1 MIAVIGAGLTGL
13 STAWH
18 LSPGRDCPVF
28 EQQDQIGGLCRSP
41 VVDGFTFDY
50 TGHLLHLR
58 DSYTRDMVGRLLH
71 GNLREIERNATI
83 YCMQHYLPFPFQANL
98 HGLPFDARLE
108 CLEGFIAAAGRKR
121 TGRKPESFQSWVTG
135 TFGRG
140 IARHFFI
147 PYNEKLFCKSLRS
160 ITCDWVSWSV
170 PKPSLRE
177 VLKGALGSANTG
189 MGYNASFWYPE
200 RGGIQKLPEA
210 LSRKVKAIELGR
222 RLVSVQLKKRA
233 LIFHDGT
240 QLQYEKLISTMPL
253 PKLLGMIEG
262 LPPRFTNAGR
272 HLTSAAVHNINIGIN
287 RPGVMP
293 YHWIY
298 FPEAE
303 FPFYRIGCYSNFTPY
318 MAPAK
323 TSSLYIEIAA
333 RPDAAPDYAQLR
345 ETSLE
350 GLRRCGI
357 LRRGDRIVAEQY
369 NRIDSGYV
377 LFDRFRQQNLPG
389 LLAWL
394 KKNSIISAGR
404 YGAWTYCS
412 MEDNILEGRRLAEAF
427 A

>member
-18 LSPGRDCPVF
+18 LGAGRNCTVF
-28 EQQDQIGGLCRSP
+28 EQQDRIGGLCRSP
-41 VVDGFTFDY
+41 VADGFTFDY

-58 DSYTRDMVGRLLH
+58 DSYTRDLIGRLLR
-71 GNLREIERNATI
+71 GNLLAVERNAAI
-83 YCMQHYLPFPFQANL
+83 YCMQRYLPFPFQANL
-98 HGLPFDARLE
+98 HGLPLEARLE
-108 CLEGFIAAAGRKR
+108 CLEGFIAAARKR
-121 TGRKPESFQSWVTG
+121 TGCKPGSFHSWVTG
-135 TFGRG
+135 TFGPG

-200 RGGIQKLPEA
+200 RGGIEVLPNA
-210 LSRKVKAIELGR
+210 ISRRVKAIEPGR
-222 RLVSVQLKKRA
+222 RLVAVSMKERA
-233 LIFHDGT
+233 LLFHDGT
-240 QLQYEKLISTMPL
+240 QLHYDTLVSTMPL
-253 PKLLGMIEG
+253 PRLISMLEG
-262 LPPRFTNAGR
+262 LPPRFSGCAWR
-272 HLTSAAVHNINIGIN
+272 LTGAAVHNINIGIN
-287 RPGVMP
+287 RPGVTP

-298 FPEAE
+298 FPEAS
-303 FPFYRIGCYSNFTPY
+303 FPFYRVGCYSNFTPH
-318 MAPAK
+318 MAPKK

-333 RPDAAPDYAQLR
+333 RPDAQTDYAELR
-345 ETSLE
+345 EASLE

-369 NRIDSGYV
+369 NRIDPGYV
-377 LFDRFRQQNLPG
+377 IFDRFRQQKLPE
-389 LLAWL
+389 LFAWL

-412 MEDNILEGRRLAEAF
+412 MEDNILEGRRLAEAL

>member
-1 MIAVIGAGLTGL
+1 MIAIIGAGLTGL

-18 LSPGRDCPVF
+18 LGAGRHCTVF

-41 VVDGFTFDY
+41 IVDGFTFDY

-58 DSYTRDMVGRLLH
+58 DAYTRDLVKRLLQ
-71 GNLREIERNATI
+71 GNLREIERNAAI
-83 YCMQHYLPFPFQANL
+83 FCMQRYLPFPFQANL
-98 HGLPFDARLE
+98 HGLPLEARLE
-108 CLEGFIAAAGRKR
+108 CLEGFIAAAAQKR
-121 TGRKPESFQSWVTG
+121 TGRKPDTFQSWVTG

-140 IARHFFI
+140 IARNFFI

-189 MGYNASFWYPE
+189 MGYNASFSYPE

-210 LSRKVKAIELGR
+210 IGRKMKNIELGR
-222 RLVSVQLKKRA
+222 RLVAVRLKERG
-233 LIFHDGT
+233 LLFHDGT
-240 QLQYEKLISTMPL
+240 QLQYETLVSTMPL
-253 PKLLGMIEG
+253 PQLLSMIED
-262 LPPRFTNAGR
+262 LPPRFSSLGR
-272 HLTSAAVHNINIGIN
+272 RLTSSAVHNINIGIN
-287 RPGVMP
+287 RPGVTP

-303 FPFYRIGCYSNFTPY
+303 FPFYRVGCYSNFTPN
-318 MAPAK
+318 MAPK
-323 TSSLYIEIAA
+323 NTSSLYIEIAA
-333 RPDAAPDYAQLR
+333 RPDAAADYAELR
-345 ETSLE
+345 EASLE

-377 LFDRFRQQNLPG
+377 IFDRFRQQKLPG

-394 KKNSIISAGR
+394 KKHGIISAGR

-412 MEDNILEGRRLAEAF
+412 MEDNILEGRRLAGAL